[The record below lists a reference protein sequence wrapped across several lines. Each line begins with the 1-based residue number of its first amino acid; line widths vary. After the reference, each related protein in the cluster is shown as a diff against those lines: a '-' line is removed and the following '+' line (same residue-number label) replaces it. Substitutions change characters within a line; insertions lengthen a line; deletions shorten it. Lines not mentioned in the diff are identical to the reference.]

1 MLSRFVLPV
10 LAVLAVLALAAPA
23 AAQDEAALIQ
33 KRQQVR
39 EMARDAL
46 AALYEV
52 QPGARHVVEHAAGY
66 AVFSTFGIKIFFAGG
81 TTGSGVVVNHRT
93 HRDTFMKMVK
103 VQAGLG
109 FGASKDRLIFVF
121 ETANALRDFTNQGW
135 DFGGGA
141 NVSAMVAEQGGTF
154 TGAVSVQPGVYLYQ
168 LTDTGL
174 AASLTLSGTKFF
186 KDTDLH

>member
-1 MLSRFVLPV
+1 
-10 LAVLAVLALAAPA
+10 
-23 AAQDEAALIQ
+23 
-33 KRQQVR
+33 
-39 EMARDAL
+39 
-46 AALYEV
+46 
-52 QPGARHVVEHAAGY
+52 
-66 AVFSTFGIKIFFAGG
+66 
-81 TTGSGVVVNHRT
+81 
-93 HRDTFMKMVK
+93 MKMVK

-121 ETANALRDFTNQGW
+121 ETANALRDFTSQGW

-141 NVSAMVAEQGGTF
+141 NVSAMVAAQGGTF
-154 TGAVSVQPGVYLYQ
+154 SGAISVQPGVYLYQ

>member
-1 MLSRFVLPV
+1 MLSRLFPSV
-10 LAVLAVLALAAPA
+10 LAALALTAPA
-23 AAQDEAALIQ
+23 LAQDETALIQ

-39 EMARDAL
+39 EMTRDAL
-46 AALYEV
+46 ASLYEV
-52 QPGARHVVEHAAGY
+52 QPGARYVVEHAAGY

-81 TTGSGVVVNHRT
+81 TTGSGVVVNQRT

-109 FGASKDRLIFVF
+109 FGASKDRMIFVF

>member
-1 MLSRFVLPV
+1 MLFRLLGAILTAF
-10 LAVLAVLALAAPA
+10 ALVAPA
-23 AAQDEAALIQ
+23 AAQDETALIQ

-39 EMARDAL
+39 EVAREAL
-46 AALYEV
+46 ASLYEAS
-52 QPGARHVVEHAAGY
+52 PGARYVVEHAAGY

-81 TTGSGVVVNHRT
+81 STGSGIVVNHRT

-121 ETANALRDFTNQGW
+121 ETANALRDFVNQGW
-135 DFGGGA
+135 DFGAGA
-141 NVSAMVAEQGGTF
+141 NVTAMAAEQGGTF
-154 TGAVSVQPGVYLYQ
+154 TGAVSVFPGVYLYQ

-186 KDTDLH
+186 RDTDLH